1 MAARGEEDLSCP
13 RAGERERNSVDR
25 VFSVLEY
32 MDAPREPE
40 LLLNIAM
47 HEETVTGVRRRL
59 LAGDVGKLKMKLGRS
74 TVAPQGGGPSD
85 WRTRDLTVTGQQ
97 QVQRMLSF
105 AVAVFHDIVNNHNYL
120 AR

>member
-1 MAARGEEDLSCP
+1 
-13 RAGERERNSVDR
+13 
-25 VFSVLEY
+25 

-47 HEETVTGVRRRL
+47 HEETVTGVPCRL
-59 LAGDVGKLKMKLGRS
+59 LAGDDVGNLKMKLGRT
-74 TVAPQGGGPSD
+74 TVARQGGGPSD

-105 AVAVFHDIVNNHNYL
+105 AVAVFHDIVNNHN
-120 AR
+120 

>member
-47 HEETVTGVRRRL
+47 HEETVTGVPCRL
-59 LAGDVGKLKMKLGRS
+59 LAGDDVSNLKMKLGRT

-85 WRTRDLTVTGQQ
+85 WRTRDLTVTGAATGPADAKL
-97 QVQRMLSF
+97 RSGR
-105 AVAVFHDIVNNHNYL
+105 IP
-120 AR
+120 